1 VRLSYYPGC
10 ALHGS
15 SNEYHDSILTV
26 CRHLG
31 VELKEVPDWNCC
43 GASAAHVMN
52 DRLAVALPARNL
64 QIAEQMGLEMLVPCA
79 ACYNRLK
86 SAHAAILKES
96 ETQDTSYKG
105 NLMILHAN
113 DLFQKPDLLQL
124 LKKHIVLPL
133 QGLKAIPYYGCLTVR
148 PPKIM
153 APENCEDPQGIDRIL
168 SILGAQV
175 MPWSF
180 KTDCCGGNLALTR
193 TEIVRKLCADLFEM
207 ALEAGG
213 ECIVT
218 DCPMCQ
224 TNLDTREAEVEQEKG
239 KKYNLPVLYITELMG
254 LALKEKRTTYWWK
267 KHLVDPR
274 PLLLRK
280 GLIQ

>member
-1 VRLSYYPGC
+1 MRLSYYPGC
-10 ALHGS
+10 ALHGTS
-15 SNEYHDSILTV
+15 EEYNESILAV

-31 VELKEVPDWNCC
+31 VELEEVRDWNCC

-52 DRLAVALPARNL
+52 DGLAVSLPARNL
-64 QIAEQMGLEMLVPCA
+64 QIAEEMGMEMLVPCA
-79 ACYNRLK
+79 ACFNRLK
-86 SAHAAILKES
+86 TAHAAILNS
-96 ETQDTSYKG
+96 AGGQWASYKG
-105 NLMILHAN
+105 ELTILHVN
-113 DLFQKPDLLQL
+113 ELFNKQPLPQLLQES
-124 LKKHIVLPL
+124 VVRPL
-133 QGLKAIPYYGCLTVR
+133 EGLQAIPYYGCLTVR

-153 APENCEDPQGIDRIL
+153 APENCEDPKGLDLIL
-168 SILGAQV
+168 STLGAQV
-175 MPWSF
+175 VPWSF

-193 TEIVRKLCADLFEM
+193 SEIVRKLTGDLFEM

-224 TNLDTREAEVEQEKG
+224 TNMDTRQAEIEQERG
-239 KKYNLPVLYITELMG
+239 KKYSLPVFYITELMG
-254 LALKEKRTTYWWK
+254 LALGEKKTCNWLK

-274 PLLLRK
+274 PVLRRK

>member
-1 VRLSYYPGC
+1 VKLSYYPGC
-10 ALHGS
+10 ALHGTS
-15 SNEYHDSILTV
+15 EEYHDSIVAV
-26 CRHLG
+26 CRRLG
-31 VELKEVPDWNCC
+31 VELEEVPDWNCC

-64 QIAEQMGLEMLVPCA
+64 QIAEQMGMEMLVPCA

-86 SAHAAILKES
+86 SAHAAIVNS
-96 ETQDTSYKG
+96 ADGQGASYKG
-105 NLMILHAN
+105 NLVILHVN
-113 DLFQKPDLLQL
+113 DLFQKPYPLQQ
-124 LKKHIVLPL
+124 LKERIVLSLKGL
-133 QGLKAIPYYGCLTVR
+133 QAIPYYGCLTVR

-168 SILGAQV
+168 SILGARAV
-175 MPWSF
+175 LWSF

-193 TEIVRKLCADLFEM
+193 TEIVRKLSGDLFEM

-213 ECIVT
+213 ECMVT

-224 TNLDTREAEVEQEKG
+224 ANLDTRQAEVEQERG
-239 KKYNLPVLYITELMG
+239 KKYDLPVFYITELMG
-254 LALKEKRTTYWWK
+254 LALGEKRTAHWWK

-274 PLLLRK
+274 PLLRRK